1 MPSPRPFVL
10 HEANYRQLLDLK
22 PNLAVLPWGATEAH
36 NFHLP
41 YGTDNIE
48 ATALGESAVAA
59 ANARGAR
66 CILLPTVPFGQDGAQ
81 LSQVSTI
88 SLRASTQAKIL
99 FDIADSLVRQGI
111 DRLLILNFHGG
122 NEFKSTLRDIM
133 TDLPIFLVQAS
144 GFALAPRAKASLE
157 NAGDH
162 ADEFETS
169 LLLHLTPDWV
179 EMHHAS
185 DGATTTSKLPHLS
198 NTPGVWAQR
207 DWAALSKD
215 TGSGDPRRATA
226 EKGAAILA
234 EAAENLA
241 SVLVEL
247 SGAKDGDFPFV
258 LPQGKALKPLLSE
271 GSE

>member
-10 HEANYRQLLDLK
+10 HEANYRQLLELR

-48 ATALGESAVAA
+48 ATALGESAVEL
-59 ANARGAR
+59 ANSRGAQ
-66 CILLPTVPFGQDGAQ
+66 CVLLPTLPFGQDGAQ
-81 LSQVSTI
+81 LKQVATI
-88 SLRASTQAKIL
+88 SLRASTQAAIL

-111 DRLLILNFHGG
+111 DRLLVLNFHGG

-133 TDLPIFLVQAS
+133 LDLPIFLVQANA
-144 GFALAPRAKASLE
+144 FALAPRAKASLE

-179 EMHHAS
+179 EMENA
-185 DGATTTSKLPHLS
+185 GAGEVAPSQLPHLS

-215 TGSGDPRRATA
+215 TGSGDPRRATPQ
-226 EKGAAILA
+226 KGAAILA
-234 EAAENLA
+234 EASETLA
-241 SVLVEL
+241 RVLLEL
-247 SGAKDGDFPFV
+247 SLANNGDFPFIV
-258 LPQGKALKPLLSE
+258 PTPRASRGISTD
-271 GSE
+271 S